1 MRFGDPTRRCDSIAA
16 VSARGDLFIVSA
28 PSGAGKT
35 TLIQSFLQGAAGQAG
50 GFAFSVSHTTRRP
63 RPAER
68 DGVDYHFVSTE
79 RFRAMIDAGDFL
91 EWAEV
96 HGNYYGTSKGEV
108 LPRLERGIDML
119 LDIDVQ
125 GAARVLAAHP
135 EAVSIFVLPPTYADL
150 ERRLRGRASDGGS
163 DIARRLTVSLSE
175 IRCYEQYQY
184 VIINH
189 DASRAAQAL
198 AAIILDKRQRRE
210 RQAERVSAIVSDFER
225 SEFESHRS

>member
-1 MRFGDPTRRCDSIAA
+1 MTAGARACDSIEA

-63 RPAER
+63 RPGET
-68 DGVDYHFVSTE
+68 DGVEYHFVAPE
-79 RFRAMIDAGDFL
+79 RFRAMIDEGDFL

-96 HGNYYGTSKGEV
+96 HGNYYGTSNQEV

-135 EAVSIFVLPPTYADL
+135 EAYSIFVVPPSYADL

-163 DIARRLTVSLSE
+163 DISRRLTVSLSE

-184 VIINH
+184 VIIND

-210 RQAERVSAIVSDFER
+210 RQAVRVAAILSDFER
-225 SEFESHRS
+225 DRP

>member
-1 MRFGDPTRRCDSIAA
+1 M
-16 VSARGDLFIVSA
+16 SARGDLFIVSA

-35 TLIQSFLQGAAGQAG
+35 TLIQSFLQGSAGQAG

-63 RPAER
+63 RPGER
-68 DGVDYHFVSTE
+68 DGADYHFVEPET
-79 RFRAMIDAGDFL
+79 FRAMIDAGDFL

-96 HGNYYGTSKGEV
+96 YGNYYGTSNSEV
-108 LPRLERGIDML
+108 LPRLEAGVDML

-135 EAVSIFVLPPTYADL
+135 EAVSIFVLPPSYADL
-150 ERRLRGRASDGGS
+150 ERRLRGRASDGGA

-184 VIINH
+184 VIINT

-210 RQAERVSAIVSDFER
+210 RQAERVAAILSDFER
-225 SEFESHRS
+225 LPRES